1 MRLMVEMRKA
11 QGRLDPLYQA
21 YAAADSLGLLKEM
34 SSRYDLRDLP
44 DRVLEL
50 PSLLFESPPAP
61 PGFAA
66 PGRDDLLDQLRR
78 LIIPVEFDD
87 PAQVPVFVER
97 VRRAGGRVGADPPVG
112 LMGAHWNPY
121 GDTPSFFHTRPAAE
135 ALIRADALQGQG
147 LAGQGV
153 NLVFFDEGICAP
165 ALAARVAQLPRNL
178 AKAQPGFISGWNVTQ
193 PGFAKRRAGH
203 AEPRS
208 HGTMVALNALSL
220 APAARVFDLPVLP
233 DRLRDVMAFA
243 SFATAA
249 LIWARLEI
257 AIWLSAAYPGRWVF
271 CHAWG
276 VFNRNLERPRGG
288 FTADPRH
295 PFHQWVAMLDHELQN
310 DQIFAAG
317 NGGQFAPHP
326 QCGPGDI
333 GPGQSI
339 LGGNSSPHVL
349 TVGAVR
355 ADGAWIGYSSQ
366 GPGQEAFQSSPNT
379 GLHFPL
385 PIEKPDLC
393 APSHF
398 IEPGDAAW
406 VSSGTSA
413 ACGLAA
419 GAVAALRS
427 AGSPLEQLSPAEL
440 RAHLRQTARKPAG
453 EAPGYDIRLGHGIL
467 DLAAALPPP
476 A

>member
-1 MRLMVEMRKA
+1 MRLMVEMKKA
-11 QGRLDPLYQA
+11 QGRDDPFYRDYVA
-21 YAAADSLGLLKEM
+21 GDSLGLLKEM
-34 SSRYDLRDLP
+34 ASRYGLDDLP
-44 DRVLEL
+44 DRVVDL
-50 PSLLFESPPAP
+50 PSLLLESPAPP

-66 PGRDDLLDQLRR
+66 PGRDELLDELRR
-78 LIIPVEFDD
+78 LIIAVEFDD
-87 PAQVPVFVER
+87 PAQVPGFVER
-97 VRRAGGRVGADPPVG
+97 VRRAGGRVGADPPIG
-112 LMGAHWNPY
+112 AMGAHWNPY
-121 GDTPSFFHTRPAAE
+121 GDMPPFFHTRRAAE
-135 ALIRADALQGQG
+135 ALIRADALQAQG
-147 LAGQGV
+147 LDGEGV
-153 NLVFFDEGICAP
+153 NLVFFDEGISSS
-165 ALAARVAQLPRNL
+165 ALAARFAQLRWKA
-178 AKAQPGFISGWNVTQ
+178 AKAQPSFPGGWNVTQ
-193 PGFAKRRAGH
+193 PGFAKRLAGR

-208 HGTMVALNALSL
+208 HGTLVAMNALSL

-233 DRLRDVMAFA
+233 DRLRDVASFA

-249 LIWARLEI
+249 LIWARLDI
-257 AIWLSAAYPGRWVF
+257 AVWLSAAYPGRWVF

-276 VFNRNLERPRGG
+276 VFNRELERPRGG
-288 FTADPRH
+288 FTADPLN
-295 PFHQWVAMLDHELQN
+295 PFHQRVATLDHELRQ
-310 DQIFAAG
+310 DQVFAAG

-326 QCGPGDI
+326 YCGPGDV
-333 GPGQSI
+333 GPGHSI
-339 LGGNSSPHVL
+339 LGANSSPHVL

-366 GPGQEAFQSSPNT
+366 GPGQKEFEASPAT
-379 GLHFPL
+379 GLQFPL

-406 VSSGTSA
+406 VSSGTST

-419 GAVAALRS
+419 GAVAALRG
-427 AGSPLEQLSPAEL
+427 AGSPLANLSPAEL

-453 EAPGYDIRLGHGIL
+453 EAPGYDIRFGHGIL